1 VPATEE
7 GEVLVPEGA
16 NVAEEIVAVVVLSP
30 GEAFRGNSR
39 AQQQHMLVVDWFKV
53 CAPVLE
59 HANATPAEPNFAF
72 PTRGLHRTRYGSS
85 PFDVCLGL
93 LIGQKFCTRYDER
106 VRSN

>member
-72 PTRGLHRTRYGSS
+72 PTYTGQDMGLHLST
-85 PFDVCLGL
+85 CA
-93 LIGQKFCTRYDER
+93 
-106 VRSN
+106 